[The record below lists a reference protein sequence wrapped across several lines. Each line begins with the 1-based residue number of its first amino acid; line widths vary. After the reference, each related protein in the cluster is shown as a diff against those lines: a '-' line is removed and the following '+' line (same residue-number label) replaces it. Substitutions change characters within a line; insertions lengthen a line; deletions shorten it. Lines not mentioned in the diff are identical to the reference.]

1 MPVRRSPW
9 LALALAAPPL
19 VACAGDTGAAP
30 KPARSYTLD
39 EAHASFRGV
48 ALGDAERGVV
58 ARFGPDQGEPDGPVG
73 PLGQDRYDAGSPGTF
88 ASTPGRPRPDDR
100 TKALRYHGMSFVTNE
115 RRVYVIMSSLPG
127 TRTTRRVGVGD
138 DLDRARRAYRGLSCK
153 HATYE
158 EGGEAFPYCLG
169 RLDRKRY
176 LYFGGDPI
184 GTVTIAQVPLYGG

>member
-9 LALALAAPPL
+9 LALALAPPLL
-19 VACAGDTGAAP
+19 VACAGDTVAAH

-48 ALGDAERGVV
+48 ALGDAEHRVV

-73 PLGQDRYDAGSPGTF
+73 PLDQDHYDTGSPGTF

-100 TKALRYHGMSFVTNE
+100 TKALRYRGMSFLTNE

-138 DLDRARRAYRGLSCK
+138 DLDRARQAYRGLSCK
-153 HATYE
+153 EATDE
-158 EGGEAFPYCLG
+158 DGGDAFPYCLG
-169 RLDRKRY
+169 RLTGKRY

-184 GTVTIAQVPLYGG
+184 GTVAIAQVPLYGG

>member
-1 MPVRRSPW
+1 MRRSPW
-9 LALALAAPPL
+9 LALALAAPLL
-19 VACAGDTGAAP
+19 VACAPDTGAAP

-39 EAHASFRGV
+39 EAHASF
-48 ALGDAERGVV
+48 LGDAERGVV
-58 ARFGPDQGEPDGPVG
+58 ARFGPDQGEPNGPVG

-127 TRTTRRVGVGD
+127 TRTTRRVGIGD
-138 DLDRARRAYRGLSCK
+138 DLDRARRAYGAVSCK

-158 EGGEAFPYCLG
+158 EGGQAFPYCLG

-184 GTVTIAQVPLYGG
+184 GTVAIAQVPLYGG

>member
-9 LALALAAPPL
+9 LARAVAAPLL
-19 VACAGDTGAAP
+19 VACAGGTGAAP
-30 KPARSYTLD
+30 NRARSYTLD

-48 ALGDAERGVV
+48 ALGDAERRVV
-58 ARFGPDQGEPDGPVG
+58 TRFGPDQGEPDGPVG
-73 PLGQDRYDAGSPGTF
+73 PVGEDDRETGSPGTL

-100 TKALRYHGMSFVTNE
+100 TKALRYRGMSFVTNE

-127 TRTTRRVGVGD
+127 TRTTRRVGIGD
-138 DLDRARRAYRGLSCK
+138 DLDRARRAYRSLSCK

-158 EGGEAFPYCLG
+158 EGGEAFAYCLG

-184 GTVTIAQVPLYGG
+184 GTVAIAQVPLYGG